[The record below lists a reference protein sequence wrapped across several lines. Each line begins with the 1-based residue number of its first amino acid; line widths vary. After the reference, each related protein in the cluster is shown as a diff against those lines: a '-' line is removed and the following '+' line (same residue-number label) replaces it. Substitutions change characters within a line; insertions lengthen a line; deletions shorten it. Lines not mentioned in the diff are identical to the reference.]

1 MLSDLF
7 FSVVGGVFVLAL
19 QFVFFPAVRDRVIS
33 YFRSDTLIHGKWDWY
48 ENTRHEKIGSLDLT
62 QKGSLIRGVLSRTVA
77 KDGSGAT
84 RTFTVR
90 GEIYHDSVVLNFFE
104 DSDRRRRGTMS
115 LLVGQV
121 KEVMYGR
128 NVYIAVGS
136 NKPISDL
143 YVFIKPDFKD
153 IEVPRIRHEIENLD
167 MANSPAL
174 ISHTP

>member
-1 MLSDLF
+1 
-7 FSVVGGVFVLAL
+7 
-19 QFVFFPAVRDRVIS
+19 
-33 YFRSDTLIHGKWDWY
+33 
-48 ENTRHEKIGSLDLT
+48 
-62 QKGSLIRGVLSRTVA
+62 
-77 KDGSGAT
+77 
-84 RTFTVR
+84 
-90 GEIYHDSVVLNFFE
+90 
-104 DSDRRRRGTMS
+104 MS